1 MAKRISCFAALCVS
15 AMLMFAPPAS
25 AQGLNCDDF
34 DSQAAAQQR
43 LREDPS
49 DPDGLDGPP
58 GEGFIGIEG
67 VACEDLLP
75 PKNLAPV
82 TPPGDN
88 SVDPPGVRASPKGGP
103 PKRGPPKGKL
113 PEGGPPE
120 NNKELLEAGGNL
132 PLPQRSDA
140 GEVSG
145 DSERVPLWRVAG
157 MILSAGVF
165 VFSLYRLLNTL
176 QRRSWPNRFFFGP

>member
-1 MAKRISCFAALCVS
+1 MAKRFSCFAALCVS

-88 SVDPPGVRASPKGGP
+88 AVDPPGVRASPKGGP
-103 PKRGPPKGKL
+103 PKGKP
-113 PEGGPPE
+113 PEGGLPE

-145 DSERVPLWRVAG
+145 DSERFPLWRVVG

-165 VFSLYRLLNTL
+165 VFSLYRLLHPL
-176 QRRSWPNRFFFGP
+176 QRHSWPNRFFFGP